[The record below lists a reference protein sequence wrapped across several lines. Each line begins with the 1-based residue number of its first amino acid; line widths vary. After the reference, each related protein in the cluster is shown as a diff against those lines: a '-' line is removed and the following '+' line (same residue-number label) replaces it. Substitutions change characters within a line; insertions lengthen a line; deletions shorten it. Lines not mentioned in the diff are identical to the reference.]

1 VGLGIALL
9 VAGAL
14 LTLLVYLVLWR
25 RVRPAVAFASIIA
38 CGIVL
43 GAGALLVQDGVSS
56 IEWALTL
63 AVLSALGPLHG
74 RLVFGRPGRAS

>member
-14 LTLLVYLVLWR
+14 LTMLVYLVLWG

-38 CGIVL
+38 CGLVL
-43 GAGALLVQDGVSS
+43 GAGALLVQDGVSG
-56 IEWALTL
+56 IEWAVTL
-63 AVLSALGPLHG
+63 VVLSALGPLHG
-74 RLVFGRPGRAS
+74 RLVFGHPGRAS